1 MNNSEVKRII
11 KVTLLIIVIAVGFA
25 LLSAKINGGSILNAD
40 KEVSVLTGKGNI
52 DEMKEFDMS
61 SINNIFVDTVS
72 SDVNIILSK
81 DNNIKVHFYGTA
93 SEMSKAPKL
102 EANLNGDKLNISIK
116 HSKQIMSIVN
126 FNLNTKLDVYIPE
139 NYKKSIDIETVSGEV
154 SMDELQFDGFKI
166 HTVSGDVDINSIIA
180 SVTDFGSV
188 SGSIDIKAISSKSNG
203 FETTSGDVKI
213 DSITGDI
220 KAKSVSGS
228 VTAIYKEFNNDI
240 QAETVSGDVKLSLPQ
255 DSAFNIDFST
265 MSGDLDNE
273 FPLLVTG
280 KIEKRNIKGTVG
292 NGQKTIRVETVSGDA
307 ALNKK

>member
-1 MNNSEVKRII
+1 MNNSEIKRVI
-11 KVTLLIIVIAVGFA
+11 KISVLLIVIAVGFA
-25 LLSAKINGGSILNAD
+25 LLSAKINGGSIFKSD

-52 DEMKEFDMS
+52 DAVKEFDMS
-61 SINNIFVDTVS
+61 PINKISVDTVS

-93 SEMSKAPKL
+93 SEMSKAPTL
-102 EANLNGDKLNISIK
+102 EAMLNGDKLNISIK
-116 HSKQIMSIVN
+116 YPKQIMSIVN
-126 FNLNTKLDVYIPE
+126 FNLSTNLDVYIPE

-154 SMDELQFDGFKI
+154 SMDELQADVLKVY
-166 HTVSGDVDINSIIA
+166 TVSGDVDINSIVA
-180 SVTDFGSV
+180 STTDFGSV

-220 KAKSVSGS
+220 KANSVSGS
-228 VTAIYKEFNNDI
+228 ITAIYKEFNNDI

-273 FPLLVTG
+273 FPLVVTG
-280 KIEKRNIKGTVG
+280 KIEKRNVKGTVG